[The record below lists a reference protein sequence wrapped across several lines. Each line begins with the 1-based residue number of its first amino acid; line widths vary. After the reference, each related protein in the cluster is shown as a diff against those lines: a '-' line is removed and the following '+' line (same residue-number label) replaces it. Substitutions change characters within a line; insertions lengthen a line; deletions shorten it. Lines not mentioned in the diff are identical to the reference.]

1 MGNGSSP
8 KNSSGRKSSGNSG
21 MDRRP
26 SSSKKSSSKKGSSK
40 KAAKKQ
46 RNKIFLLIGEIAI
59 LAVLAVVVFI
69 VFKGTNEETGVEKIN
84 VEEAEVISTEI
95 SSYFDQTKV
104 QGADGTEKSLSDMY
118 LQVALFGVD
127 SREGELAKNTR
138 TDTII
143 IASINRETKEVKL
156 CSVYRDTYLNLS
168 NDQYNKC
175 NSAYAKG
182 GPAQAINMLNMNLD
196 LNITNYVTV
205 GFKGVVDTVDALGG
219 VPIEIESGEIGYLND
234 YQYCIAEDLNR
245 MNQYVKVTD
254 SGLQTLNGLQA
265 CGYCRI
271 RYTAGDDF
279 RRTERQRTVLT
290 KMSDQAKTMSAAQ
303 LTNICNNSFSNIVTS
318 FDINELISYAVD
330 IPNYNIVGSEGFPFA
345 DYRAVATLG
354 SKGSCV
360 VPTDLETNVAML
372 HKYLFGVDYT
382 PSETVHNCSVK
393 IAEDAR
399 PYL

>member
-1 MGNGSSP
+1 MGNSSSP
-8 KNSSGRKSSGNSG
+8 KKSSG
-21 MDRRP
+21 
-26 SSSKKSSSKKGSSK
+26 KKSSGKKGKNK
-40 KAAKKQ
+40 KAAQ
-46 RNKIFLLIGEIAI
+46 RNKIILLAGEIAI
-59 LAVLAVVVFI
+59 LAVLVLVVFI
-69 VFKGTNEETGVEKIN
+69 VFKGTNEESGVEKIN
-84 VEEAEVISTEI
+84 VEEAEVVSDEI
-95 SSYFDQTKV
+95 NTYFNTTTV
-104 QGADGTEKSLSDMY
+104 QGADGTEKSLSDIY

-127 SREGELAKNTR
+127 SREGELSKNTR

-143 IASINRETKEVKL
+143 IASINQETKEVKL

-182 GPAQAINMLNMNLD
+182 GPSQAINMLNMNLD

-219 VPIEIESGEIGYLND
+219 VPIEVESGEIGFLND
-234 YQYCIAEDLNR
+234 YQYCIAEDLGR

-254 SGLQTLNGLQA
+254 AGLQTLNGLQA

-279 RRTERQRTVLT
+279 RRTERQRTVVM
-290 KMSDQAKTMSAAQ
+290 KMSEQAKTMSASQ
-303 LTNICNNSFSNIVTS
+303 LTNICNNSFSNVATS

-330 IPNYNIVGSEGFPFA
+330 VPNYNIVGSEGFPFA

-354 SKGSCV
+354 SAGSCV
-360 VPTDLETNVAML
+360 IPTDLETNVTML

-393 IAEDAR
+393 IAEDSR

>member
-1 MGNGSSP
+1 MGNSSSP
-8 KNSSGRKSSGNSG
+8 KKSSG
-21 MDRRP
+21 
-26 SSSKKSSSKKGSSK
+26 KKSSGKKGSK
-40 KAAKKQ
+40 KAAAKKQ
-46 RNKIFLLIGEIAI
+46 RNRILLFVGEIVV
-59 LAVLAVVVFI
+59 LAVLVLVVWAVFT
-69 VFKGTNEETGVEKIN
+69 GTDNVEKIN
-84 VEEAEVISTEI
+84 VEPEEVVSDEI
-95 SSYFDQTKV
+95 ITYFDTTTV
-104 QGADGTEKSLSDMY
+104 QSVDGTQKSLSDVYM
-118 LQVALFGVD
+118 QVALFGVD

-143 IASINRETKEVKL
+143 IASINQETKEVKL

-175 NSAYAKG
+175 NAAYAKG

-196 LNITNYVTV
+196 LNIQNYITV
-205 GFKGVVDTVDALGG
+205 GFKGVVETVDALGG
-219 VPIEIESGEIGYLND
+219 VPIEIEGAEIGYLND

-245 MNQYVKVTD
+245 MSDYIKVTD

-290 KMSDQAKTMSAAQ
+290 KMSEQAKTMSATQ
-303 LTNICNNSFSNIVTS
+303 LTNICNSAFSNVATS
-318 FDINELISYAVD
+318 FDINELITYAVD
-330 IPNYNIVGSEGFPFA
+330 VPNYNIVGSEGFPFA
-345 DYRAVATLG
+345 DYRAVGTLG

-360 VPTDLETNVAML
+360 VPTDLETNVKML
-372 HKYLFGVDYT
+372 HKYFFGVDYT

-393 IAEDAR
+393 ITEDAR

>member
-1 MGNGSSP
+1 MGNSSSP
-8 KNSSGRKSSGNSG
+8 KK
-21 MDRRP
+21 
-26 SSSKKSSSKKGSSK
+26 SSSKKSSGKKGRNR
-40 KAAKKQ
+40 KAAK
-46 RNKIFLLIGEIAI
+46 RNKTILLFGEIAI
-59 LAVLAVVVFI
+59 LAILVVVVF
-69 VFKGTNEETGVEKIN
+69 VVTKGTTGDTAAEKIEI
-84 VEEAEVISTEI
+84 VDDLAISTGIQDHFNE
-95 SSYFDQTKV
+95 TKV
-104 QGADGTEKSLSDMY
+104 VGADGTEKSLSDLY

-127 SREGELAKNTR
+127 SREGELSKNTR

-143 IASINRETKEVKL
+143 IASINQETKEVKL

-196 LNITNYVTV
+196 LNISNYVTV

-219 VPIEIESGEIGYLND
+219 VPIDIDKAEIGYLND
-234 YQYCIAEDLNR
+234 YQYCIAEDLGR
-245 MNQYVKVTD
+245 MDQYIKVTD
-254 SGLQTLNGLQA
+254 SGMQTLNGLQA
-265 CGYCRI
+265 TGYCRI

-290 KMSDQAKTMSAAQ
+290 QMCEKAKTMNASQ
-303 LTNICNNSFSNIVTS
+303 LTNICNNSFSNISTS
-318 FDINELISYAVD
+318 FDINEMVSYAVD
-330 IPNYNIVGSEGFPFA
+330 VPSYNIVGSEGFPFA

-354 SKGSCV
+354 AKGSCV
-360 VPTDLETNVAML
+360 IPTDLETNVTML

-382 PSETVHNCSVK
+382 PSDTVHSCSEK
-393 IAEDAR
+393 IAADSR